1 MHIFFL
7 NAAHSFVELVEYVF
21 TLPDVKVFL
30 SQRVSQDPIENFF
43 GCQRQCGGTHDNPNL
58 QEFQKNMQ
66 TLRVVNSFVKG
77 PIKGNCR
84 GLKDMDELK
93 HTDALTQPL
102 PKRQRRKL
110 YIPIQICA
118 IYICTVTMICCW
130 THQILKFCLIL
141 AVFEVPLTSPTSLH

>member
-1 MHIFFL
+1 MIMLIKPCIYFL

-102 PKRQRRKL
+102 PKRQRRN
-110 YIPIQICA
+110 Y
-118 IYICTVTMICCW
+118 
-130 THQILKFCLIL
+130 
-141 AVFEVPLTSPTSLH
+141 